1 MKYERLYIMAMVVF
15 YNYMPIDCISQNKGV
30 INNENKVYFGSV
42 YQERR
47 QEDSLQLSNNYRET
61 IYKTNETT
69 KRGDVKME
77 ADISNLITVIT
88 SAIAGVYCAV
98 KTIINLIKKTK
109 G

>member
-1 MKYERLYIMAMVVF
+1 MNGRFYIITLGMLYISMF
-15 YNYMPIDCISQNKGV
+15 TNCISQNKGV
-30 INNENKVYFGSV
+30 INNENKIYFGSV

-47 QEDSLQLSNNYRET
+47 QEDSLQLSNNYRKT
-61 IYKTNETT
+61 IYKTNEIT
-69 KRGDVKME
+69 KGGDVKME